1 MSAVENLA
9 FLAMKLKNHE
19 TEYAKL
25 LEVMKEFEEFA
36 KEQRAIVREIDESRC
51 NGERFGAAD
60 SAARDIAESKAL
72 AAEAHLAIA
81 TAACDSLG
89 VEMDHLIAECQRA
102 QGAAALEMEWRNR
115 STKDRL
121 AAYYGEVPKKKGF
134 FSSLRLPRVD
144 IF

>member
-19 TEYAKL
+19 NEYVKL
-25 LEVMKEFEEFA
+25 LEVMKGFEDFA

-51 NGERFGAAD
+51 KGERFGAAD

-72 AAEAHLAIA
+72 AAEAHLESA
-81 TAACDSLG
+81 TAACNSLG

-102 QGAAALEMEWRNR
+102 QEAVALEMEWRNR
-115 STKDRL
+115 STMDRI
-121 AAYYGEVPKKKGF
+121 ATYYGEAPKKRSF